1 MHYGI
6 LVSLHLLCASI
17 FIGIVAFEVLI
28 LEGIRPYLPAKSMSL
43 VEQGIHLRGRIIMPF
58 VIATLF
64 ITGAMM
70 GYQHLSPLSSPFATS
85 FSTLLTIKITL
96 ALSVLVHFILAMKH
110 SICGNMTSKRFKY
123 THLSVF
129 VHMLGIIFLAKGM
142 YYIQW

>member
-1 MHYGI
+1 M
-6 LVSLHLLCASI
+6 SLHLLCASI

-28 LEGIRPYLPAKSMSL
+28 LEGIRPYLPTKSMSL
-43 VEQGIHLRGRIIMPF
+43 VEQGIHLRGRKIMPF

-70 GYQHLSPLSSPFATS
+70 GYQHFSPLPSPFATS

-96 ALSVLVHFILAMKH
+96 ALSVLVHFILAMKY

-129 VHMLGIIFLAKGM
+129 VHMLGIIILAKGM